1 MKIIKFSFLNI
12 FAVMHQI
19 EGSYSL
25 NDEQPLPV
33 CALSGH
39 FFAQV
44 FVFFN
49 WAPSYLSFALRFFNL
64 FGKTLSHTCFR
75 FESVH
80 THFSFRRGSLSTHT
94 LGLSGLHSVF
104 FLPVSLDV
112 RLWTPAQHLCGFR
125 FEGQHDRMSQEPF
138 QLQRSCLWCP
148 ERPLT
153 YLFLAIYLFIGY
165 LLLALSNRNKI
176 HLPCW
181 NL

>member
-33 CALSGH
+33 CS
-39 FFAQV
+39 FAQV

-104 FLPVSLDV
+104 FYQFHLMFVCGHQRNICAVSVSKVNMTEWVKNPFSCREAVCDV
-112 RLWTPAQHLCGFR
+112 LNDL
-125 FEGQHDRMSQEPF
+125 
-138 QLQRSCLWCP
+138 
-148 ERPLT
+148 
-153 YLFLAIYLFIGY
+153 
-165 LLLALSNRNKI
+165 
-176 HLPCW
+176 
-181 NL
+181 